1 MVKSSCAKAVE
12 TSAMAIRYS
21 SAYFRMVINFA
32 PKVLIFCLPLSCYC
46 IILQNM
52 ESLVE
57 WLSSHALP
65 CFHKQLFGFSCP
77 MCGFQRGIILLLQGD
92 VLGCIVQFPPI
103 VAWFLT
109 LLACILLFATKKMTK
124 RIGWI
129 IVWCNLAVF
138 LFNWIYQNVA
148 F

>member
-1 MVKSSCAKAVE
+1 
-12 TSAMAIRYS
+12 
-21 SAYFRMVINFA
+21 
-32 PKVLIFCLPLSCYC
+32 
-46 IILQNM
+46 M
-52 ESLVE
+52 ESIVE

-92 VLGCIVQFPPI
+92 VWGGIVQFPPI

-109 LLACILLFATKKMTK
+109 LLACIVLFATKKMTK

-129 IVWCNLAVF
+129 IVWINLGVF

>member
-1 MVKSSCAKAVE
+1 
-12 TSAMAIRYS
+12 
-21 SAYFRMVINFA
+21 
-32 PKVLIFCLPLSCYC
+32 
-46 IILQNM
+46 M
-52 ESLVE
+52 ESIVE

-92 VLGCIVQFPPI
+92 VWGSIVCFPPLA
-103 VAWFLT
+103 AWFLT
-109 LLACILLFATKKMTK
+109 LLACIVLFATKKMTK

-129 IVWCNLAVF
+129 IVWVNLAVF
-138 LFNWIYQNVA
+138 LFNWVYQNVA